1 MNAIK
6 ELILDKLEHLET
18 LSEPVLQ
25 EVLDFVSFL
34 EWRLN
39 TNQRPLPSSNLT
51 ENPSDSAED
60 TSAFLL
66 EIASSFVNNLSDED
80 LDVLPR
86 DGAEHHDRHKYSSQD
101 V

>member
-51 ENPSDSAED
+51 ENPLDTSED
-60 TSAFLL
+60 TGAFLL
-66 EIASSFVNNLSDED
+66 EIASSFVNGLSDED

-86 DGAEHHDRHKYSSQD
+86 DGAEHHVGQRF
-101 V
+101 

>member
-51 ENPSDSAED
+51 ENPLDPAED
-60 TSAFLL
+60 TGAFLL
-66 EIASSFVNNLSDED
+66 EIASSFVSNLSDED
-80 LDVLPR
+80 LDILPR
-86 DGAEHHDRHKYSSQD
+86 DGAEHHDRYLYKNTQA
-101 V
+101 

>member
-39 TNQRPLPSSNLT
+39 TNQQPLPSSNLT
-51 ENPSDSAED
+51 ENPLDPAED

-66 EIASSFVNNLSDED
+66 EIASSFVSNLSDED

-86 DGAEHHDRHKYSSQD
+86 DGAEHHDRYLYKNTQS
-101 V
+101 

>member
-39 TNQRPLPSSNLT
+39 TNQRPLSSSNLT
-51 ENPSDSAED
+51 EYPLDPAED

-66 EIASSFVNNLSDED
+66 EIASSFVSNLSDED
-80 LDVLPR
+80 LDVLPK
-86 DGAEHHDRHKYSSQD
+86 DGAEHHDRYLYKNTQ

>member
-1 MNAIK
+1 MNTIK

-39 TNQRPLPSSNLT
+39 TNQQPLPSSNLT
-51 ENPSDSAED
+51 ENPLDPAED
-60 TSAFLL
+60 TGAFLL
-66 EIASSFVNNLSDED
+66 EIASSFVSNLSDED
-80 LDVLPR
+80 LDILPR
-86 DGAEHHDRHKYSSQD
+86 DGAEHHDRYLYKNTQA
-101 V
+101 